1 VPINTPVQCPH
12 RGRLTKL
19 LPSHDKLCKY
29 SFRFPVG
36 STCPGEKVPT
46 ECYYDKVIIRKIHED
61 ISRDSILDHSSHVEA
76 DLILLLTHRGMHV
89 FLQHISVRWIYVS
102 YARVQ
107 HANFCDAKFMYR
119 CKHLYVLCLVAWLS
133 GDWSRE
139 QILVHSNLVHAMQVV
154 GIWFHGTS

>member
-1 VPINTPVQCPH
+1 
-12 RGRLTKL
+12 
-19 LPSHDKLCKY
+19 
-29 SFRFPVG
+29 
-36 STCPGEKVPT
+36 
-46 ECYYDKVIIRKIHED
+46 
-61 ISRDSILDHSSHVEA
+61 
-76 DLILLLTHRGMHV
+76 
-89 FLQHISVRWIYVS
+89 VS